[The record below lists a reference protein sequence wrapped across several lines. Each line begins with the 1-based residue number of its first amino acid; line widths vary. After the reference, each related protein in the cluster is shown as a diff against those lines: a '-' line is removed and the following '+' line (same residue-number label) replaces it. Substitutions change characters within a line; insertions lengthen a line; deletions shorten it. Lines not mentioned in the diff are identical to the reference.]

1 MTLQSPVKKIFVTQ
15 VFGVNPASYAKFG
28 YKGHN
33 GIDFR
38 AFLPN
43 GNRASA
49 GGVSEVFAPHG
60 GKVIENALDS
70 NGYGWYIKIEDAIQG
85 STLAHFSHQSPC
97 KVGETVNIGQFV
109 GFQGTTG
116 NSTGI
121 HLHWGY
127 YKHPRNRSNG
137 YGGYINQ
144 EGLYAPYKETMQDQ
158 YGDMVWKST
167 QHDETVRS
175 IFDPNKDPRQTS
187 SGDIL
192 AVVSG
197 YKSQATDLRNKLATA
212 EQEVA
217 NRIEQVGR
225 LNEQLTKQAE
235 TYEARLIALKTDAK
249 AIEKL
254 EQEYLGKLSQLQTQV
269 DEMAKDKGKAL
280 LRVSVLEAE
289 NKDLKDRLTAPLSIG
304 DLLGLIIKKLFERKV

>member
-1 MTLQSPVKKIFVTQ
+1 MTLSSFITKWNGKKADWDGQYGGQCVDLFRFYIDEILGLTQ
-15 VFGVNPASYAKFG
+15 PRGVVGAA
-28 YKGHN
+28 
-33 GIDFR
+33 DFWANYTTDPILKNNFTQIKNTADFKPLAGDVMVWNKR
-38 AFLPN
+38 
-43 GNRASA
+43 A
-49 GGVSEVFAPHG
+49 GGGFGHIAIVSDDKATLDTFNSFDQNWV
-60 GKVIENALDS
+60 KVSVCEIVKHTYANVYGVLRPLKSIQEPMPD
-70 NGYGWYIKIEDAIQG
+70 NG
-85 STLAHFSHQSPC
+85 LAD
-97 KVGETVNIGQFV
+97 TV
-109 GFQGTTG
+109 
-116 NSTGI
+116 
-121 HLHWGY
+121 Y
-127 YKHPRNRSNG
+127 
-137 YGGYINQ
+137 
-144 EGLYAPYKETMQDQ
+144 
-158 YGDMVWKST
+158 KST
-167 QHDETVRS
+167 QHDETVHS
-175 IFDPNKDPRQTS
+175 IFDPTKDPRQTS

-225 LNEQLTKQAE
+225 LNKQLTKQAE

-269 DEMAKDKGKAL
+269 DEMAKEKGKAL

-304 DLLGLIIKKLFERKV
+304 DLLGLIIKKLFTRG

>member
-1 MTLQSPVKKIFVTQ
+1 MTLSQFITKWNGKKADFDNAYGGQCVDLFRFYVNEVLGLGQPKGVVGAADFWANYATDLILKNNFTQ
-15 VFGVNPASYAKFG
+15 IKNTA
-28 YKGHN
+28 
-33 GIDFR
+33 DFKPLAGDVMIWNKR
-38 AFLPN
+38 
-43 GNRASA
+43 A
-49 GGVSEVFAPHG
+49 GGGFGHIAIVSDDKATLDTF
-60 GKVIENALDS
+60 NSFDQNWRALSVCEITKHDYS
-70 NGYGWYIKIEDAIQG
+70 NVYGVLRPNK
-85 STLAHFSHQSPC
+85 
-97 KVGETVNIGQFV
+97 
-109 GFQGTTG
+109 
-116 NSTGI
+116 
-121 HLHWGY
+121 
-127 YKHPRNRSNG
+127 
-137 YGGYINQ
+137 
-144 EGLYAPYKETMQDQ
+144 KEQMPDQ

-167 QHDETVRS
+167 QHDETVRD
-175 IFDPNKDPRQTS
+175 IFDPTKDPRQTS
-187 SGDIL
+187 SDDIM
-192 AVVSG
+192 AVVNG
-197 YKSQATDLRNKLATA
+197 YRSQTTDTRNKLATA